1 VKQFTRKVTRTRY
14 PDILDLSEYVR
25 KITRSEGAVKTI
37 TVCIGSGCHLKGAH
51 RIIDRLKTL
60 LSESGL
66 SAEIRLKASF
76 CQGQCT
82 RGVVVSFDDRVYTGV
97 SPDTIDELFAQETGG
112 VQ

>member
-1 VKQFTRKVTRTRY
+1 MTTPRY
-14 PDILDLSEYVR
+14 PDILDLSEYVS
-25 KITRSEGAVKTI
+25 KITRSERTVRTI

-60 LSESGL
+60 LSESGQT
-66 SAEIRLKASF
+66 AEVRLKASF

-97 SPDTIDELFAQETGG
+97 SPDTIDELFAQEMGG
-112 VQ
+112 AQ